1 MQQPITIYSAVE
13 GIADEAAVRKL
24 IAHVGANPGTTYG
37 KCGKNFLREKI
48 AAYTNAARRAPW
60 IVLIDLDQD
69 APCAPPLREA
79 WIPDPAQHLCFRVA
93 VRELEAWLLA
103 DTKGIASFMG
113 VAQSKVPRSP
123 EELDDPKLTM
133 INLARRSRRSNIR
146 ADMLP
151 REGSGRLIGPAY
163 TSRLVEFIATVWQPA
178 EAALRADS
186 LRRAISGLT
195 ALTVA
200 VT

>member
-1 MQQPITIYSAVE
+1 MPQPITIYSAVE
-13 GIADEAAVRKL
+13 GIVDEAAVRRL
-24 IAHVGANPGTTYG
+24 IAYVGGNPGTTYG
-37 KCGKNFLREKI
+37 KCGKNFLREKM
-48 AAYTNAARRAPW
+48 AAYTNAARHAPW

-69 APCAPPLREA
+69 APCAPPLLEA
-79 WIPDPAQHLCFRVA
+79 WTPDPARHLCFRVA

-103 DTKGIASFMG
+103 DVAGIASFLG
-113 VAQSKVPRSP
+113 VAPTKVPRLP
-123 EELDDPKLTM
+123 EELDDPKLAM

-151 REGSGRLIGPAY
+151 REGSGRQIGPAY

-186 LRRAISGLT
+186 LRRAISRLT
-195 ALTVA
+195 ALTA
-200 VT
+200 VV